1 MQIKKRP
8 IILEYQSNIASKAAT
23 GMQRYTVIKD
33 KHSSSLKAVE
43 LGSLV
48 QAHDKSKLEI
58 TGHTL
63 SVTVTLQ
70 NPRNVSAERLN

>member
-1 MQIKKRP
+1 MQIKNRP

-23 GMQRYTVIKD
+23 GMQRYTVVKV

-48 QAHDKSKLEI
+48 QAQDKSKLEI
-58 TGHTL
+58 TGHTV

-70 NPRNVSAERLN
+70 KP